1 MTVSDLF
8 RVTSLALICLG
19 WAGVRPAVAFDPQDV
34 PNAFRGTYVSCMAKG
49 EVDPVAAREHAEQWL
64 TSGTGGDR
72 FAFYCLAISTFRAG
86 DPRRAA
92 EIMERLSENPDVRVT
107 DYAWQFLRASGD
119 LFDAAEDPEQAFRA
133 YSKALER
140 NREEPGLW
148 VDRALVRATF
158 GDFDG
163 TIRDLDQA
171 LALNAASVEAL
182 VFRGASYLAIDA
194 LDAAADDALQ
204 ALLLE
209 PFNLSALWLRAQIAL
224 AEGDTDLA
232 ISDLERILARDSGGF
247 AARAR
252 PALAAIIQDQ
262 AQKST
267 LE

>member
-1 MTVSDLF
+1 M
-8 RVTSLALICLG
+8 
-19 WAGVRPAVAFDPQDV
+19 
-34 PNAFRGTYVSCMAKG
+34 
-49 EVDPVAAREHAEQWL
+49 
-64 TSGTGGDR
+64 
-72 FAFYCLAISTFRAG
+72 
-86 DPRRAA
+86 
-92 EIMERLSENPDVRVT
+92 
-107 DYAWQFLRASGD
+107 
-119 LFDAAEDPEQAFRA
+119 FDAAEDPEQAFRA

-209 PFNLSALWLRAQIAL
+209 PFNLSALWLRAQIAF

-252 PALAAIIQDQ
+252 QALAAIDQDQ